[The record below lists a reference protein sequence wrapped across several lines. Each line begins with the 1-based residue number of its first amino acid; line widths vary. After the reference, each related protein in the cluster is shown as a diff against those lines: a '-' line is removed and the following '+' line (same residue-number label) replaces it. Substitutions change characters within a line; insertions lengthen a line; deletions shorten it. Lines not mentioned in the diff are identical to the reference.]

1 MIKIIGLNDVISAS
15 EKDEE
20 NIETKSGDYD
30 LWVYIKRNDPIY
42 TNSMFVSKYNIDTNI
57 YVYR

>member
-30 LWVYIKRNDPIY
+30 L
-42 TNSMFVSKYNIDTNI
+42 
-57 YVYR
+57 